1 MKQIELIEEKLSNF
15 LLFIDANCLPKLRNS
30 FELHRKIPA
39 DHFMIEFIG
48 WYIYPHKEDLNGA
61 IDLILHSSNVNHT
74 KIGDE
79 VITKMTA
86 YLHFFINMLEG

>member
-15 LLFIDANCLPKLRNS
+15 LLFIDANCPPELRNS
-30 FELHRKIPA
+30 FESHRKILA

-48 WYIYPHKEDLNGA
+48 WYIYPHKEDLNSA
-61 IDLILHSSNVNHT
+61 IDLILHSSNVNRME
-74 KIGDE
+74 IRDE

-86 YLHFFINMLEG
+86 YLRFFIDMLEG